1 MSGKIIGE
9 AIAQARDYV
18 REHPKEARYTDSSAT
33 ATIENGLRCRVVG
46 PKGAV
51 LVSDMTTAVGGRG
64 SAPSP
69 GWLMRAA
76 HASCDATL
84 IAMKAA
90 EEGVA
95 LSRLEVVVD
104 SESDD
109 RGLLG
114 LSGEV
119 PAGPL
124 SMRVRVAI
132 EAEGVSAERLREIV
146 EWAREHSP
154 VDDAIRRAVPLTV
167 EIQTGEAVSR

>member
-1 MSGKIIGE
+1 MSETNIGE
-9 AIAQARDYV
+9 AIAQARDHV
-18 REHPKEARYTDSSAT
+18 RQHPKEARSTDSSAT
-33 ATIENGLRCRVVG
+33 ATIEDGLRCRVVG
-46 PKGAV
+46 PKGVV
-51 LVSDMTTAVGGRG
+51 LVSDMSTGVGGMG

-90 EEGVA
+90 DEGVS

-114 LSGEV
+114 LSDEV

-124 SMRVRVAI
+124 STRVRIAI
-132 EAEGVSAERLREIV
+132 AAEGVSAERLRSIV

-154 VDDAIRRAVPLTV
+154 VDDAIRRAVPVTV
-167 EIQTGEAVSR
+167 EIRL

>member
-1 MSGKIIGE
+1 MPNKIQDAIGK
-9 AIAQARDYV
+9 ARAYLLANP
-18 REHPKEARYTDSSAT
+18 EKARSRDSAAT
-33 ATIENGLRCRVVG
+33 ASIESGLRCRVSG
-46 PKGAV
+46 PNGWA
-51 LVSDMTTAVGGRG
+51 LLSDMTPGVGGDG

-90 EEGVA
+90 EEGIA

-114 LSGEV
+114 MSDEV
-119 PAGPL
+119 PAGPM
-124 SMRVRVAI
+124 STHVRISVA
-132 EAEGVSAERLREIV
+132 ASGVSEERLREIV
-146 EWAREHSP
+146 AWAREHSP
-154 VDDAIRRAVPLTV
+154 VDDAMARAVPVTV
-167 EIQTGEAVSR
+167 DVQI